1 MHTHPFLESPS
12 MHRPAPRYED
22 RAIATAAAAAFDI
35 RRLPSMF
42 YDNPY
47 PTYHALREHSPI
59 HRLGPD
65 SWLLTRYADIVAVYK
80 DAKTFSSDK
89 KAEFKP
95 KFGDGLLYEHHT
107 TSLIFNDPPL
117 HTRVRKIIAGA
128 LNPRAV
134 ADLEAPMAAMVDAL
148 LDAMEN
154 KSDPDIIG
162 DLAAAVPIE
171 VIGNLLAIPHEARGP
186 LRDWSLAI
194 LGALEPAPDASLLA
208 AGETAVAEF
217 LGYLRILVA
226 DRRTKPG
233 NPERDVLTR
242 LIQGEQG
249 GEKLSEVELLQNCI
263 FILNA
268 GHETTTN
275 LIGNGLYALLEWPEE
290 RARLIANPH
299 LIHAAVEEF
308 LRFDSPVQ
316 LGNRQATADVTIAGQ
331 TIPAGHFITIGIG
344 AANRDPDA
352 FTDPDRLD
360 VARTGNRHL
369 AFASGVHV
377 CVGLA
382 IARMEGRVTVQR
394 FLQRFPN
401 YRLSRAP
408 VRGGRARFR
417 GFLELPV
424 ALG

>member
-1 MHTHPFLESPS
+1 MAAENQ
-12 MHRPAPRYED
+12 APT
-22 RAIATAAAAAFDI
+22 RALADTFDI
-35 RRLPSMF
+35 RHLSASF

-47 PTYHALREHSPI
+47 PTYQALREHTPI
-59 HRLGPD
+59 RWLAPN
-65 SWLLTRYADIVAVYK
+65 SVLLTRYADIVAVYK
-80 DAKTFSSDK
+80 DARIFSSDK
-89 KAEFKP
+89 QAEFKP

-117 HTRVRKIIAGA
+117 HTRVRKIMAGA

-134 ADLEAPMAAMVDAL
+134 ADLEAPMAAMVDGL
-148 LDAMEN
+148 LDKMAAKLANGGEA
-154 KSDPDIIG
+154 DIIA

-171 VIGNLLAIPHEARGP
+171 VIGNLLGIPHDKREP
-186 LRDWSLAI
+186 LRDWSIAI
-194 LGALEPAPDASLLA
+194 LGALEPQPDAAMLA
-208 AGETAVAEF
+208 AGETAVDEF
-217 LGYLRILVA
+217 LAYLRILIA
-226 DRRTKPG
+226 DRRKFPG

-249 GEKLSEVELLQNCI
+249 GEKLSEVELLHNCI

-275 LIGNGLYALLEWPEE
+275 LIGNGLYALLDWPEE
-290 RARLIANPH
+290 RARLIANPA
-299 LIHAAVEEF
+299 LIPGAVEEF

-316 LGNRQATADVTIAGQ
+316 LGNRLAVADTSVAGEAL
-331 TIPAGHFITIGIG
+331 PAGTFITICIG
-344 AANRDPDA
+344 AANRDPA
-352 FTDPDRLD
+352 MFPDPDRLD
-360 VARTGNRHL
+360 VSRTQNRHL

-401 YRLSRAP
+401 YRLARTA

-417 GFLELPV
+417 GF
-424 ALG
+424 

>member
-1 MHTHPFLESPS
+1 
-12 MHRPAPRYED
+12 MHRPGARHED
-22 RAIATAAAAAFDI
+22 EATAQAAAAAFDI
-35 RRLPSMF
+35 RQLPATF

-65 SWLLTRYADIVAVYK
+65 SWLLTRHADIMTVYK

-134 ADLEAPMAAMVDAL
+134 ADLEAPMVAMVDGL
-148 LDAMEN
+148 LDAME
-154 KSDPDIIG
+154 KRAQSDIIG

-171 VIGNLLAIPHEARGP
+171 VIGNLLAIPHGERAP

-194 LGALEPAPDASLLA
+194 LGALEPAPDAALLA
-208 AGETAVAEF
+208 VGETAVEEF
-217 LGYLRILVA
+217 LDYLRQLVI
-226 DRRTKPG
+226 DRRMKPG

-249 GEKLSEVELLQNCI
+249 GEKLSEAELLQNCI

-275 LIGNGLYALLEWPEE
+275 LIGNGLFALQEWPEE
-290 RARLIANPH
+290 RARLVAQPL
-299 LIHAAVEEF
+299 LIHSAVEEF

-316 LGNRQATADVTIAGQ
+316 LGNRQTTADVTVAGQ
-331 TIPAGHFITIGIG
+331 IIPAGHFITLGIG
-344 AANRDPDA
+344 AANRDPDV
-352 FTDPDRLD
+352 FPDPDRLD
-360 VARTGNRHL
+360 VGRTGNRHL

-394 FLQRFPN
+394 FLERFPN
-401 YRLSRAP
+401 YKLSRAP
-408 VRGGRARFR
+408 IRGGRARFR

-424 ALG
+424 TLTDSSGQKA

>member
-1 MHTHPFLESPS
+1 MNASS
-12 MHRPAPRYED
+12 PRYQDVETA
-22 RAIATAAAAAFDI
+22 RAVAASFDI
-35 RRLPSMF
+35 RRLPASF
-42 YDNPY
+42 YDDPY
-47 PTYHALREHSPI
+47 PTYHALREHRPV
-59 HRLGPD
+59 HRLAQD

-80 DAKTFSSDK
+80 DAKIFSSDK

-95 KFGDGLLYEHHT
+95 KFGGLLYEHHT

-134 ADLEAPMAAMVDAL
+134 ADLEAPMIAMVDGL
-148 LDAMEN
+148 LDAMAE
-154 KSDPDIIG
+154 KERADIIG

-171 VIGNLLAIPHEARGP
+171 VIGNLLAIPHADRGP
-186 LRDWSLAI
+186 LRAWSLAI
-194 LGALEPAPDASLLA
+194 LGALEPAPDADTLA
-208 AGETAVAEF
+208 VGELAVAEF
-217 LGYLRILVA
+217 LAYLRLLVE
-226 DRRTKPG
+226 DRRKAPG
-233 NPERDVLTR
+233 NPDRDVLTR

-249 GEKLSEVELLQNCI
+249 GEKLSEIELLQNCI

-275 LIGNGLYALLEWPEE
+275 LIGNGLFALLAWPQE
-290 RARLIANPH
+290 RARLIADPR
-299 LIHAAVEEF
+299 LMPTAVEEF

-331 TIPAGHFITIGIG
+331 DIPAGSFITIGIG
-344 AANRDPDA
+344 AANRDPDV
-352 FTDPDRLD
+352 FVDPDRLD
-360 VARTGNRHL
+360 VSRTGNRHL

-382 IARMEGRVTVQR
+382 IARMEGRVTIQR
-394 FLQRFPN
+394 FLQRFPD
-401 YRLSRAP
+401 YSLAGTP

-424 ALG
+424 RLR

>member
-1 MHTHPFLESPS
+1 
-12 MHRPAPRYED
+12 MHRPAPRFD
-22 RAIATAAAAAFDI
+22 TAATAAATVAGFDI
-35 RRLPSMF
+35 RCLPASF

-59 HRLGPD
+59 HRLGAHT
-65 SWLLTRYADIVAVYK
+65 WLLTRHADIMSVYK
-80 DAKTFSSDK
+80 DAKLFSSDK

-134 ADLEAPMAAMVDAL
+134 ADLEAPMAAMVDGL
-148 LDAMEN
+148 LDAMAH

-171 VIGNLLAIPHEARGP
+171 VIGNLLAIPHEARQP

-194 LGALEPAPDASLLA
+194 LGALEPAPDAALLA
-208 AGETAVAEF
+208 AGETAVDEF
-217 LGYLRILVA
+217 LAYLRTLVA
-226 DRRTKPG
+226 DRRAKPG

-249 GEKLSEVELLQNCI
+249 GDKLSEVELLQNCI

-275 LIGNGLYALLEWPEE
+275 LIGNGLYALLEWPDE
-290 RARLIANPH
+290 RTRLIGNPQ
-299 LIHAAVEEF
+299 LIASAVEEF

-316 LGNRQATADVTIAGQ
+316 LGNRQTTADVSVGGQ
-331 TIPAGHFITIGIG
+331 VIPAGSFITIGIG
-344 AANRDPDA
+344 AANRDPDVFA
-352 FTDPDRLD
+352 DPDRLD
-360 VARTGNRHL
+360 VGRTGNRHL

-394 FLQRFPN
+394 FLARFPN
-401 YRLSRAP
+401 YTLSRPP

-424 ALG
+424 TLN

>member
-1 MHTHPFLESPS
+1 MQ
-12 MHRPAPRYED
+12 RPAPRFED
-22 RAIATAAAAAFDI
+22 AATAAAIAATFDL
-35 RRLPSMF
+35 RRLPDAF

-47 PTYHALREHSPI
+47 PTYDALRVHSPI
-59 HRLGPD
+59 RRLGPD
-65 SWLLTRYADIVAVYK
+65 SWLLTRYADIVSVYK

-95 KFGDGLLYEHHT
+95 KFGDSLLYEHHT

-117 HTRVRKIIAGA
+117 HTRVRKIMAGA

-134 ADLEAPMAAMVDAL
+134 ADLEAPMIAMVDGL
-148 LDAMEN
+148 LDAMED
-154 KSDPDIIG
+154 KGDADIIG

-171 VIGNLLAIPHEARGP
+171 VIGNLLAIPHAERWP
-186 LRDWSLAI
+186 LRDWSIAI
-194 LGALEPAPDASLLA
+194 LGALEPAPDAALLA
-208 AGETAVAEF
+208 AGETAVREF
-217 LGYLRILVA
+217 LDYLRRLVA
-226 DRRTKPG
+226 DRRKKPG

-290 RARLIANPH
+290 RARLIANPQ
-299 LIHAAVEEF
+299 LIQTAVEEF

-316 LGNRQATADVTIAGQ
+316 LGNRQATADVVIAGE
-331 TIPAGHFITIGIG
+331 TIQAGHFITIAIG
-344 AANRDPDA
+344 AANRDPEA
-352 FTDPDRLD
+352 FADPDRLD
-360 VARTGNRHL
+360 VSRAGNRHL

-417 GFLELPV
+417 GFLELPLT
-424 ALG
+424 LG

>member
-1 MHTHPFLESPS
+1 MAADIRSPA
-12 MHRPAPRYED
+12 RFADADQQR
-22 RAIATAAAAAFDI
+22 AAADTFDI
-35 RRLPSMF
+35 RRLPPSF

-47 PTYHALREHSPI
+47 PTYHALREHTPI
-59 HRLGPD
+59 RWLAPN
-65 SWLLTRYADIVAVYK
+65 SVLLTRYADIVAVYK
-80 DAKTFSSDK
+80 DAKIFSSDK
-89 KAEFKP
+89 QAEFKP

-117 HTRVRKIIAGA
+117 HTRVRKIMAGA

-134 ADLEAPMAAMVDAL
+134 ADLEAPMTEMVDGL
-148 LDAMEN
+148 LDKMAAKFANGGEA
-154 KSDPDIIG
+154 DIIA

-171 VIGNLLAIPHEARGP
+171 VIGNLLGIPHDKREP
-186 LRDWSLAI
+186 LRDWSIAI
-194 LGALEPAPDASLLA
+194 LGALEPQPDAAMLA
-208 AGETAVAEF
+208 AGETAVDEF
-217 LGYLRILVA
+217 LAYLRILIA
-226 DRRTKPG
+226 DRRLKPG

-242 LIQGEQG
+242 LIQGEQV
-249 GEKLSEVELLQNCI
+249 GEKLSEVELLHNCI

-275 LIGNGLYALLEWPEE
+275 LIGNGLYALLEWPQE
-290 RARLIANPH
+290 RARLIANPA
-299 LIHAAVEEF
+299 LIPSAVEEF

-316 LGNRQATADVTIAGQ
+316 LGNRLAVADTSVAGEN
-331 TIPAGHFITIGIG
+331 IPAGTFITIGIG
-344 AANRDPDA
+344 AANRDAGMFP
-352 FTDPDRLD
+352 DPDRLD
-360 VARTGNRHL
+360 VSRTQNRHL

-401 YRLSRAP
+401 YCLARAP

-424 ALG
+424 VLA

>member
-1 MHTHPFLESPS
+1 
-12 MHRPAPRYED
+12 MHRPQSRFED
-22 RAIATAAAAAFDI
+22 VAVAQAAAQAFNI
-35 RRLPSMF
+35 RDLPQSF

-47 PTYHALREHSPI
+47 PTYHALREHTPI
-59 HRLGPD
+59 RQIGPD

-80 DAKTFSSDK
+80 DARTFSSDK

-134 ADLEAPMAAMVDAL
+134 SDLEAPMMAMVDGL
-148 LDAMEN
+148 LDAMEQ
-154 KSDPDIIG
+154 KGDADIIA

-171 VIGNLLAIPHEARGP
+171 VIGNLLAIPHDAREP

-194 LGALEPAPDASLLA
+194 LGALEPAPDAALLA
-208 AGETAVAEF
+208 AGETAVREF
-217 LGYLRILVA
+217 LDYLRLLVA
-226 DRRTKPG
+226 ERRKSPG

-275 LIGNGLYALLEWPEE
+275 LIGNGLFALQEWPEE
-290 RARLIANPH
+290 RARLIADPS
-299 LIHAAVEEF
+299 LIHSAVEEF

-316 LGNRQATADVTIAGQ
+316 LGNRQATADVTVAGEL
-331 TIPAGHFITIGIG
+331 IPAGSFITIAIG
-344 AANRDPDA
+344 AANRDPDI
-352 FTDPDRLD
+352 FPEPDRLN

-424 ALG
+424 TLR